1 MTTTFFVLMPCP
13 IIPGA
18 RTQIRQVGA
27 FQKKSYPLYPEALFI
42 AKLDEAGPLACIIAE
57 IPCVVFVFSET
68 HRDMMISQLVKQ
80 VWSLFLTEGS
90 SFYQSSLV
98 DIVGKASQES
108 TPDAGVKVPRKRG
121 VPKAK
126 GKGAAKKKSRRQEL
140 LEQLQNEEGA
150 EEDGDGQG
158 EGESADSGVGEK

>member
-1 MTTTFFVLMPCP
+1 MLCL

-18 RTQIRQVGA
+18 RTQIRQVGE
-27 FQKKSYPLYPEALFI
+27 FQKISYPLYPEAIFI
-42 AKLDEAGPLACIIAE
+42 AELDESGPFACIIAK

-68 HRDMMISQLVKQ
+68 HRDMMMSQLVKR

-98 DIVGKASQES
+98 DIVGKASLAEP
-108 TPDAGVKVPRKRG
+108 TTDAGVKVTKKRG

-150 EEDGDGQG
+150 EEDGDGHG